1 MEKIFYNMYSHLL
14 RPSLGLPGRAWFSS
28 VFSCIVGRA
37 GSEFLRLDDAVGMF
51 TSLVSS
57 SQLLDVLASFTMG
70 IGFVNRDLEAPA
82 ENAETAVIPV
92 MATPQSPPILLSE
105 KKIMSVFLSLVFA
118 YILS

>member
-1 MEKIFYNMYSHLL
+1 MYSRLL

-105 KKIMSVFLSLVFA
+105 KKSCPYFFHWYLHT
-118 YILS
+118 

>member
-1 MEKIFYNMYSHLL
+1 MYLHLF

-57 SQLLDVLASFTMG
+57 SQLLDVLASLTMG
-70 IGFVNRDLEAPA
+70 IGLVNSDLEVPSEKA
-82 ENAETAVIPV
+82 EIAVIPV

-105 KKIMSVFLSLVFA
+105 KKKIMSVFLSLVFA
-118 YILS
+118 YLVNKSPY